1 MSLLIKGINQIE
13 LPPQFRPKTSIVYP
27 PFKNGKYLE
36 EYFYEIM
43 QKSRNT
49 VEIESEYIYIP
60 VYWTN
65 IQNHPGFKKNKD
77 TLNMI
82 LRDKIKD
89 FERVNKKDS
98 YKYFTVVQ
106 HDDGPQLSLPKD
118 TLIFGACNGDI
129 PIALIYEDNKQRLQN
144 ELTAVTVETGRGLKE
159 TPKYLASFIGS
170 ITHDIRKQMMQTLE
184 KKEDIFLGVQNIW
197 TNSISENSAENF
209 IRKTLDSKFCLA
221 PRGYGKSSFRF
232 FEAMLLK
239 SVPVY
244 FWDDKEWLPY
254 KEYINYSDFAVSIH
268 KSDIL
273 NTYNILSSIS
283 EDNYSQMIKNIDLY
297 SKWFTLEGMSRYII
311 SKVAT
316 INPNPWDINGLTFDK

>member
-1 MSLLIKGINQIE
+1 MKGISLVE

-36 EYFYEIM
+36 EYFYEYI
-43 QKSRNT
+43 QENKKKLG
-49 VEIESEYIYIP
+49 EQIESEYVYIP

-65 IQNHPGFKKNKD
+65 IQNHPGFSKNRERLD
-77 TLNMI
+77 I
-82 LRDKIKD
+82 LLKEKIKE
-89 FERVNKKDS
+89 FEKNNKKES
-98 YKYFTVVQ
+98 YRYFTLVQ

-129 PIALIYEDNKQRLQN
+129 PVALVYEDKTERLQN
-144 ELTAVTVETGRGLKE
+144 ELKGAGGLKE
-159 TPKYLASFIGS
+159 TPSLLASFVGS
-170 ITHDIRKQMMQTLE
+170 VTHDIRKQLVNILD
-184 KKEDIFLGVQNIW
+184 KKQDIFLGVQGIW
-197 TNSISENSAENF
+197 TNTISENSADLF

-232 FEAMLLK
+232 FEAILLK

-268 KSDIL
+268 KSDL
-273 NTYNILSSIS
+273 HKTYDILSHIS
-283 EDNYSQMIKNIDLY
+283 DKQYTQMIKNMELH
-297 SKWFTLEGMSRYII
+297 SKWFTLEGMSLYII
-311 SKVAT
+311 SKIALN
-316 INPNPWDINGLTFDK
+316 NPYPWSI

>member
-1 MSLLIKGINQIE
+1 MFMLEKGILQVE

-27 PFKNGKYLE
+27 PFKNGRYLE

-43 QKSRNT
+43 QKNKDVLRN
-49 VEIESEYIYIP
+49 IDSEYIYIP

-65 IQNHPGFKKNKD
+65 IQNHPGFKKNKE
-77 TLNMI
+77 TLTMI
-82 LRDKIKD
+82 LKDKIKE
-89 FERVNKKDS
+89 FEQKNNRES

-106 HDDGPQLSLPKD
+106 HDDGPQLWLPKD
-118 TLIFGACNGDI
+118 TLVFGACNGDI
-129 PIALIYEDNKQRLQN
+129 PIALIYEDNKQRLQS
-144 ELTAVTVETGRGLKE
+144 ELTVMAGRELKE

-170 ITHDIRKQMMQTLE
+170 ITHDIRKQMTQTLE

-254 KEYINYSDFAVSIH
+254 KEYINYSEFAVSIH
-268 KSDIL
+268 KSDIS

-316 INPNPWDINGLTFDK
+316 INPHPWDINGLTFDK